1 MATAAVPLSNP
12 GNGYTVVTH
21 VISPPTSTQTGE
33 NISIGGPLQNFLKG
47 EPKALGTVQI
57 MIGLMTFMFGIVIT
71 INVDLIITVYS
82 GIAFWG
88 GLMYII
94 TGSLAVAASN
104 KLHRCVVKGALVMNV
119 LSSIVAAIAIIL
131 LSLDFVVS
139 GFFRPCRYDYDYD
152 NFKCNRGQSTGI
164 NAVLLIFSIMQFIIS
179 ICVSAFACKST
190 CKAEPSVNITV
201 VPNLQHPRVGCCS
214 VVNPFPAHDIQQY
227 PMCAISGPTV
237 NSPPM
242 ESPPE
247 YTEIKCQ
254 PEN

>member
-1 MATAAVPLSNP
+1 MSTTAVPLSNT
-12 GNGYTVVTH
+12 GNGYTIVTH
-21 VISPPTSTQTGE
+21 VIPPPTSTEIGE
-33 NISIGGPLQNFLKG
+33 NISTGGPLQKFLKG

-71 INVDLIITVYS
+71 IHTDLVITVYS

-88 GLMYII
+88 ALMYII

-119 LSSIVAAIAIIL
+119 LSSIVAGTAIIL
-131 LSLDFVVS
+131 LSLDFVIS
-139 GFFRPCRYDYDYD
+139 ALLTHCRYDYDGS
-152 NFKCNRGQSTGI
+152 FKCNKSQTTGI

-179 ICVSAFACKST
+179 ICVSAFAYKST
-190 CKAEPSVNITV
+190 CKAEPSVNVTV
-201 VPNLQHPRVGCCS
+201 VPNRVGCCS
-214 VVNPFPAHDIQQY
+214 VVNPFPAHNIQQY
-227 PMCAISGPTV
+227 PMYAISGATM

>member
-1 MATAAVPLSNP
+1 MSTTAVPLSNP
-12 GNGYTVVTH
+12 GNGYTIVTH

-33 NISIGGPLQNFLKG
+33 NISTGGPLQNFLKG

-71 INVDLIITVYS
+71 IYVDLIITVYS

-88 GLMYII
+88 ALMYII

-119 LSSIVAAIAIIL
+119 LSSIVAGVAIIL
-131 LSLDFVVS
+131 LSLDFVIS
-139 GFFRPCRYDYDYD
+139 ALYAPCRYDGTF
-152 NFKCNRGQSTGI
+152 NCNRSQSTGI

-190 CKAEPSVNITV
+190 CKAEPSVNVTV
-201 VPNLQHPRVGCCS
+201 VPNRVGCCS

-227 PMCAISGPTV
+227 PMYAISGASM